1 MKRAPLRFAQQT
13 KALLETALWT
23 TAQLVRVDLRS
34 RRLLRH
40 TGLLSALVEILRG
53 GSDVYGKQAIQQT
66 AETVLAFVK
75 LDVEGCS
82 MLFDLGIV
90 R

>member
-1 MKRAPLRFAQQT
+1 M
-13 KALLETALWT
+13 
-23 TAQLVRVDLRS
+23 RVDLRS

-40 TGLLSALVEILRG
+40 TGLLSALVEILRAG
-53 GSDVYGKQAIQQT
+53 CDVYGEQAIQQT
-66 AETVLAFVK
+66 AEIVLAFVK